1 MAHANVSGARRPNF
15 APKVVRLTG
24 AEGEGVRDM
33 AWTWRYE
40 DAHGQ
45 VVEGPHE
52 AFSSQSDAES
62 WIGQTWRD
70 LLATGA
76 VAVSLVEEDRVEYR
90 MSLLPPGE

>member
-1 MAHANVSGARRPNF
+1 
-15 APKVVRLTG
+15 
-24 AEGEGVRDM
+24 M

-40 DAHGQ
+40 DVRGQ
-45 VVEGPHE
+45 AVDGPHE

-62 WIGQTWRD
+62 WIGQAWRD

-76 VAVSLVEEDRVEYR
+76 VRVTLLEEDRVEYR